1 MNRQMSESVSAFE
14 AARPAPSVARDAQM
28 IVASADGK
36 GVPIRHPADA
46 SAIAGHRPQ
55 KGPKPNRKRMA
66 TVGAVYTVEPR
77 VRSPQAVLDS
87 LFRLP
92 IQDPPPSST
101 APAVPQDKRVKARL
115 NLERPD
121 TGPGLHATDQVF
133 EWLTSEVRQRQST
146 TAVPLIALMDGQPSL
161 WQAAQTYLPQ
171 APGIEILDLLHVT
184 SRVWQVVPLWC
195 KPHTDEAI
203 RVVKTYIALILQ
215 GKVKPVITTWR
226 LLADSGTFKPKQ
238 RKRLEK
244 VCQYFENNLHRMRY
258 DQYLA
263 AGYPIASGVIEGAC
277 RHFVKDR
284 MERAGMQWT
293 LKGAQAM
300 LDVRSVALNDT
311 WSEFNQFRIQRE
323 TERLYPHRNLVNTI
337 DWPFLA

>member
-1 MNRQMSESVSAFE
+1 
-14 AARPAPSVARDAQM
+14 
-28 IVASADGK
+28 
-36 GVPIRHPADA
+36 
-46 SAIAGHRPQ
+46 
-55 KGPKPNRKRMA
+55 
-66 TVGAVYTVEPR
+66 
-77 VRSPQAVLDS
+77 
-87 LFRLP
+87 
-92 IQDPPPSST
+92 
-101 APAVPQDKRVKARL
+101 
-115 NLERPD
+115 
-121 TGPGLHATDQVF
+121 
-133 EWLTSEVRQRQST
+133 
-146 TAVPLIALMDGQPSL
+146 MDGQPSL